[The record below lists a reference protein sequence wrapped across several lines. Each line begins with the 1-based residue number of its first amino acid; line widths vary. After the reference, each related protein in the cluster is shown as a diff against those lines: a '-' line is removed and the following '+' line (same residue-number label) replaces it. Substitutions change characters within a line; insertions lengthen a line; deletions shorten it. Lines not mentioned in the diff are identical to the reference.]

1 MSVVQNEPGKVW
13 IFIQRSLSSL
23 YAASKE
29 RRTCGI
35 WLKYAWREKYALMG
49 KPVRVA
55 PFEYE
60 FEQNHA
66 SFLSLCAM

>member
-1 MSVVQNEPGKVW
+1 MFG
-13 IFIQRSLSSL
+13 ILSS
-23 YAASKE
+23 ARIPVSMWRVRKE
-29 RRTCGI
+29 G
-35 WLKYAWREKYALMG
+35 LVEFGMKYAWREKYALIG

>member
-1 MSVVQNEPGKVW
+1 MRRV
-13 IFIQRSLSSL
+13 R
-23 YAASKE
+23 KE
-29 RRTCGI
+29 GPVE
-35 WLKYAWREKYALMG
+35 LGMKYAWREKYALIG

-66 SFLSLCAM
+66 SFLSLMRNVIRFD